1 VITGKRVGFDDEVI
15 NDSQAR
21 LRPWRGECI
30 AIRLVTSSRMMQT
43 NEAQSAVTNSSE
55 PFVLLFPTSL
65 DPISFDF
72 IRVSASIHRALYKTF
87 IEQVGD

>member
-1 VITGKRVGFDDEVI
+1 VITGKRVGFNDEVI

-21 LRPWRGECI
+21 LRQWRGECVP
-30 AIRLVTSSRMMQT
+30 IRLVTSSRMMQT

-55 PFVLLFPTSL
+55 PFVLLIPTSL
-65 DPISFDF
+65 DTISFDF
-72 IRVSASIHRALYKTF
+72 IRVFASIHHALYKTC